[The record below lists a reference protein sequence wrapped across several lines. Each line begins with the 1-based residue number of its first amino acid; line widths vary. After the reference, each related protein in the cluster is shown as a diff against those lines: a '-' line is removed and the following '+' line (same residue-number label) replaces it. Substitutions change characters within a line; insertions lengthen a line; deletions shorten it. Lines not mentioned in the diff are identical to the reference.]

1 MRTDKANPNN
11 DNTSHLCQFCGGL
24 IVPSAAERHFC
35 LPSHKNTKH
44 NLFLFSIECHKIIIF
59 FSNLFLKKKKHS
71 STALILINV
80 NKQFRTG
87 VSVTSVI
94 WKVMGTPFGCA
105 CAVRATRVLTAR
117 PPLTRS
123 LRGRYGWAL
132 RILSFTCLLTYLLLL
147 T

>member
-59 FSNLFLKKKKHS
+59 FLIYFWKKETLKHCFN
-71 STALILINV
+71 INKR
-80 NKQFRTG
+80 KQTIRTG

-94 WKVMGTPFGCA
+94 WKVTGTPFGCA
-105 CAVRATRVLTAR
+105 CAVKATRVLTAR